1 MAHPSPRAQTQAR
14 KPLFALAMSL
24 CLPGFGQLYNGQ
36 PNKAIWLFL
45 GFALLSIPGVAVIAL
60 YLPSAWTIPALVLG
74 LVLTLGV
81 WLYGMVDA
89 WRVARGL
96 HNYTLQGWQLSGVYV
111 LVFLLCDLLALPLL
125 INFVRVQ
132 QVGSFYIP
140 SRSMEPSVLQGDV
153 LFADKRYNQP
163 DSYTPVGRGDIAIF
177 TYPNNRTQ
185 RYIKRVIALPGD
197 RVRLTGH
204 GVWVN
209 DKPLTVAET
218 TTAQGVEVTEAI
230 DGHQW
235 RVQWAASQAA
245 SPSTQPELSLT
256 VPPGQAFVLG
266 DNRSAS
272 VDTRQFGTV
281 PLQDIV
287 GKARQI
293 WYSAHGGRVRW
304 SRFGLVL
311 D

>member
-1 MAHPSPRAQTQAR
+1 MAHSSNHAR

-24 CLPGFGQLYNGQ
+24 ILPGFGQLYNGQ

-74 LVLTLGV
+74 LALTLGV
-81 WLYGMVDA
+81 WVFGMVDA

-96 HNYTLQGWQLSGVYV
+96 HDYALQGWQLSGVYV

-125 INFVRVQ
+125 INYVRVQ
-132 QVGSFYIP
+132 QVGSYSIP

-153 LFADKRYNQP
+153 LFADKRYNRP
-163 DSYTPVGRGDIAIF
+163 DSYTPVRRGDIAIF
-177 TYPNNRTQ
+177 TYPNNRTMS
-185 RYIKRVIALPGD
+185 YIKRVIALPGD
-197 RVRLTGH
+197 RVRVSGR

-209 DKPLTVAET
+209 DKPLTVSET
-218 TTAQGVEVTEAI
+218 AMARGVDVIEAV
-230 DGHQW
+230 DGRQW
-235 RVQWAASQAA
+235 HVQWASSKA
-245 SPSTQPELSLT
+245 PMPDLSLT
-256 VPPGQAFVLG
+256 VPPGQTFVLG
-266 DNRSAS
+266 DNRSVS
-272 VDTRQFGTV
+272 TDTRHFGTV

-293 WYSAHGGRVRW
+293 WYSSGAGHVRW
-304 SRFGLVL
+304 DRFGMVL
-311 D
+311 DQDAPH